1 MPRRILH
8 NSFIRPSGDPPQQ
21 LSIAEFVKI
30 VESHEG
36 LFIVEGVE
44 YDNIL
49 YCGTD
54 NLYFSFCF
62 NFKTGRAIAENLLI
76 VDSIEE
82 YSSSSKFVIL
92 SQGKEYSVSL
102 KE

>member
-1 MPRRILH
+1 MPKCILH
-8 NSFIRPSGDPPQQ
+8 NSFIRPSCDKPQQ

-30 VESHEG
+30 VESHKG
-36 LFIVEGVE
+36 LFVVDGVE

-62 NFKTGRAIAENLLI
+62 NFKTGRAVIENLLI
-76 VDSIEE
+76 VDNIEE
-82 YSSSSKFVIL
+82 YPSSSKFVIL
-92 SQGKEYSVSL
+92 SQSKEYSVYL